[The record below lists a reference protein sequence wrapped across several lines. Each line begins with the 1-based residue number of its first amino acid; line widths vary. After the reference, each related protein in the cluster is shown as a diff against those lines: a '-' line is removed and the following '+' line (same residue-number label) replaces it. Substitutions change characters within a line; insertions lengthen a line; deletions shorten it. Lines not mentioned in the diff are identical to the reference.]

1 MEIYHKETI
10 EALLQIAKQLKEI
23 NHTLHHIRLERIKK

>member
-10 EALLQIAKQLKEI
+10 EALLQIAKQLKDI
-23 NHTLHHIRLERIKK
+23 NQSLFIMRQTK

>member
-1 MEIYHKETI
+1 MENYQKETI

-23 NHTLHHIRLERIKK
+23 NQSLFIMRQTK